1 MLCIGVATGVIGG
14 GPKGQVGVQELTAGG
29 ASSTMEAHLLVG
41 TGTTLSSTSANA
53 ESALPPVVITAAA
66 TVMPC
71 PRDID
76 MLAEVTSPLPVVSM
90 ASASIHSRYCEAYHR
105 DLCPSIVNTITAVQR
120 RCLCLVNSVAV
131 LV

>member
-1 MLCIGVATGVIGG
+1 MRGG
-14 GPKGQVGVQELTAGG
+14 GGWQVGGQELTAGG

-41 TGTTLSSTSANA
+41 TGTTLPNTSASA

-71 PRDID
+71 PSDID

-90 ASASIHSRYCEAYHR
+90 GSALAHASYCETHHE
-105 DLCPSIVNTITAVQR
+105 DLRPIQLAKTC
-120 RCLCLVNSVAV
+120 
-131 LV
+131 